1 MTLIL
6 RPPGRGNW
14 AMVLVTIEGRHAADC
29 AFFKIGDPF
38 QLGRRVYR
46 IAGLRP

>member
-14 AMVLVTIEGRHAADC
+14 LPVIVTIEGRHAADC
-29 AFFKIGDPF
+29 AMVKIGDAF
-38 QLGRRVYR
+38 TLGRRVYR
-46 IAGLRP
+46 IAGIRT